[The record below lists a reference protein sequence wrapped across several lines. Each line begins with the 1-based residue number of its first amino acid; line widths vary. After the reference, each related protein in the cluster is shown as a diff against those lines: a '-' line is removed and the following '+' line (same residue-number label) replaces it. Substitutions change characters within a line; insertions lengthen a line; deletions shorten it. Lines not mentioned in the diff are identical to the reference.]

1 MSTRASYH
9 LSPSNDSSSAGF
21 LALAQLTPVFLL
33 ATKNN
38 PIGLLLGIGYER
50 LNWAHRWAGRLLWL
64 SATIHGAL
72 WIHQFRS
79 TGQWSQLGADK
90 SQRGI
95 AAYVLLTALA
105 ALSISPLRSR
115 FYQVFKAL
123 Q

>member
-1 MSTRASYH
+1 MAV
-9 LSPSNDSSSAGF
+9 SSRYA
-21 LALAQLTPVFLL
+21 
-33 ATKNN
+33 
-38 PIGLLLGIGYER
+38 
-50 LNWAHRWAGRLLWL
+50 AHAMFANCSCS

-72 WIHQFRS
+72 WINQFRS
-79 TGQWSQLGADK
+79 TGQWSQLSADK